1 MNKLKIIYTSLLLL
15 LAVTIL
21 RAENITVK
29 GYVFNGKDKSP
40 IEGAQI
46 FSSVAEKTVITD
58 EKGAFEIVL
67 NTANA
72 LLEIEADGFYKKEI
86 QVLKRSVINVYL
98 VPESSEGYMPYVTT
112 QNGRT
117 DRSKKTGNA
126 YTLNKKDLNMVYTSP
141 DQAMK
146 GMFPGLN
153 VFDKSGMPGE
163 GAFLSSRGMKSFVGS
178 NLPLIVVDGMPYLPN
193 TDESLVISGFSRNIF
208 SPLLL
213 KDIENISL
221 IKGNDASMY
230 GSLGSN
236 GVILIETEKATD
248 METKVEFQTVDGI
261 SWLNKRLPLL
271 DPTNFK
277 TYIGDVGETAFN
289 DLEDLVDYFPFL
301 QDNPEFFYDYL
312 YNNNTDWQEE
322 IYAPAFSTE
331 NILKVKGGDAI
342 ANYALSAGYLNN
354 KGVIDNTNMSKY
366 FTRLNA
372 NIAVTKKLSLFA
384 MASFGYNEHNLMEQ
398 GMIPET
404 NPLLAAWHKAPIL
417 SIYEKDRD
425 GNFLP
430 TLDPVRQF
438 KVSNPKS
445 VVRDIEATS
454 KSYDILVNAG
464 VNYDITSAFSLNGM
478 IGLYYNYD
486 RESLFVPGKTS
497 KTIAPMM
504 NGDAEN
510 LVRSGIGEGLN
521 FYFKGEARYANTFS
535 HRHEIS
541 AALGYQLIT
550 SRDEFDT
557 GEGINTNSDFYKTLD
572 KTTEGSRRT
581 FYGDIDIWNWMNLY
595 ARASYNFNR
604 QWFAGAS
611 ITFDAASSSGK
622 NSGRFMALPSANI
635 AWNLKNASFLKETD
649 WLDNLTLRA
658 EYGLTAN
665 SRFSSMFSQYVYTSQ
680 IYRDLTGI
688 VRTGLP
694 NSRLKSEKLLTT
706 DIGVDFATRGNRFA
720 LSVDLFEE
728 RTKDMLLQKNMSAA
742 YGYGYMYE
750 NAGELKN
757 QGIDVAL
764 QATLINGKH
773 FEWNVGGN
781 ISTYRSEIISL
792 GNVNQKITKFS
803 DGTTLISK
811 VGESPYSFYGYV
823 YDKVFASKAEA
834 DAAQLLS
841 YSGRQ
846 FEAGDVKW
854 KDFNGD
860 HTIDENDM
868 QLLGSAKPD
877 FFGGFYTSLR
887 YKNLSLHAQFTYSY
901 GNKIYNAVRRD
912 LESLSSFNNQSKIAV
927 RRWNYDG
934 QVTDIPKAVY
944 DDPNDNSRF
953 SDRWV
958 EDGSYLKLK
967 NITLTY
973 DVNRTFW
980 FFRHAQI
987 FLNGENLWT
996 CTKYLGLDPEF
1007 AYSYDPGTLG
1017 MDLGKAPLGKTIK
1030 IGLKLQF

>member
-1 MNKLKIIYTSLLLL
+1 M
-15 LAVTIL
+15 TIL

-248 METKVEFQTVDGI
+248 METKVEFQTVDGV

-322 IYAPAFSTE
+322 IYAPAFSTD

-510 LVRSGIGEGLN
+510 LVRSGIGE
-521 FYFKGEARYANTFS
+521 
-535 HRHEIS
+535 
-541 AALGYQLIT
+541 
-550 SRDEFDT
+550 
-557 GEGINTNSDFYKTLD
+557 
-572 KTTEGSRRT
+572 
-581 FYGDIDIWNWMNLY
+581 
-595 ARASYNFNR
+595 
-604 QWFAGAS
+604 
-611 ITFDAASSSGK
+611 
-622 NSGRFMALPSANI
+622 
-635 AWNLKNASFLKETD
+635 
-649 WLDNLTLRA
+649 
-658 EYGLTAN
+658 
-665 SRFSSMFSQYVYTSQ
+665 
-680 IYRDLTGI
+680 
-688 VRTGLP
+688 
-694 NSRLKSEKLLTT
+694 
-706 DIGVDFATRGNRFA
+706 
-720 LSVDLFEE
+720 
-728 RTKDMLLQKNMSAA
+728 
-742 YGYGYMYE
+742 
-750 NAGELKN
+750 
-757 QGIDVAL
+757 
-764 QATLINGKH
+764 
-773 FEWNVGGN
+773 
-781 ISTYRSEIISL
+781 
-792 GNVNQKITKFS
+792 
-803 DGTTLISK
+803 
-811 VGESPYSFYGYV
+811 
-823 YDKVFASKAEA
+823 
-834 DAAQLLS
+834 
-841 YSGRQ
+841 
-846 FEAGDVKW
+846 
-854 KDFNGD
+854 
-860 HTIDENDM
+860 
-868 QLLGSAKPD
+868 
-877 FFGGFYTSLR
+877 
-887 YKNLSLHAQFTYSY
+887 
-901 GNKIYNAVRRD
+901 
-912 LESLSSFNNQSKIAV
+912 
-927 RRWNYDG
+927 
-934 QVTDIPKAVY
+934 
-944 DDPNDNSRF
+944 
-953 SDRWV
+953 
-958 EDGSYLKLK
+958 
-967 NITLTY
+967 
-973 DVNRTFW
+973 
-980 FFRHAQI
+980 
-987 FLNGENLWT
+987 
-996 CTKYLGLDPEF
+996 
-1007 AYSYDPGTLG
+1007 
-1017 MDLGKAPLGKTIK
+1017 
-1030 IGLKLQF
+1030 